1 MTEVDQTKLETVE
14 AKPDERSL
22 ASMGRIR
29 VEKTREDA
37 IVPERKNKGDAGL
50 DLAIPEGEAIFPG
63 EQQLI
68 GLGFKIGIPFGY
80 EGQIRP
86 RSSYCYNRKLTV
98 PNSPGTVDSGYRD
111 EVKVL
116 LYNYGNEA
124 QHLDPGDRVAQLV
137 VNQIWTGT
145 LAQQD
150 IPTDSDRGGGFGS
163 TGT

>member
-1 MTEVDQTKLETVE
+1 MIEDTEIKPTETG
-14 AKPDERSL
+14 L

-63 EQQLI
+63 EQKLI

-80 EGQIRP
+80 EGQLRP
-86 RSSYCYNRKLTV
+86 RSSYCYDRKLTV
-98 PNSPGTVDSGYRD
+98 PNSPGTIDSGYRD
-111 EVKVL
+111 EMKVL
-116 LYNYGNEA
+116 LYNYGEA
-124 QHLDPGDRVAQLV
+124 AQYLDPGDRVAQLV
-137 VNQIWTGT
+137 ISQIWTGT
-145 LAQQD
+145 LVEQD
-150 IPTDSDRGGGFGS
+150 VPTENDRGGGFGS